1 VVGGLHCRR
10 TYNRQSCIPW
20 FFDTQSNRAYSVNY
34 WQTHPKGTSRI
45 SQDIDDVESPLAMN
59 ILDNINTSKKK
70 SYQSFFPGASDEA
83 IDLLKGLLKFSPL
96 ERLTADQA
104 L

>member
-1 VVGGLHCRR
+1 
-10 TYNRQSCIPW
+10 
-20 FFDTQSNRAYSVNY
+20 
-34 WQTHPKGTSRI
+34 
-45 SQDIDDVESPLAMN
+45 MN

>member
-1 VVGGLHCRR
+1 MWSVG
-10 TYNRQSCIPW
+10 CIIGELITGKAIFPGSS
-20 FFDTQSNRAYSVNY
+20 TLNQIE
-34 WQTHPKGTSRI
+34 RI
-45 SQDIDDVESPLAMN
+45 LEITGRPSQKDIEDVESPLAMN
-59 ILDNINTSKKK
+59 ILDNINISKKK
-70 SYQSFFPGASDEA
+70 SFQSYFPGASEEV